1 MARLLVP
8 SEVLDRV
15 RREMERSVLR
25 VRNGIGYVA
34 RTGPVEAGLSPKD
47 TVWSKDKV
55 SLWRYRSDAVS
66 HHPPVVVIHSLIS
79 HSYILD
85 MAPKDSFVGGLRD
98 AGFDVF
104 LIDWGVPD
112 EVEAANTLETY
123 VDEYIPE
130 AVRAAMAETASPGVT
145 MLGYCFGAIL
155 GVLFT
160 ARHPEPVRNFI
171 GMATPVDFTEM
182 GFFVNFF
189 REGRLK
195 PDDLIDPTG
204 NVPPDVVYNS
214 FRTMKPTGDLAAY
227 ANLWQNIWNSQYVE
241 GFQRMNQWARDHV
254 PFPGAAFRQTVDMLM
269 RGNGLME
276 NTVRLGGR
284 PVDLK
289 AVRCP
294 LLNVLAEH
302 DHIVRLDAAR
312 PLCDIVGSVDKEEL
326 LVPGGHV
333 AMVTG
338 RLAAKSTIPG
348 ISEWL
353 RRHADPL
360 PSTTGSATSE

>member
-1 MARLLVP
+1 
-8 SEVLDRV
+8 
-15 RREMERSVLR
+15 
-25 VRNGIGYVA
+25 
-34 RTGPVEAGLSPKD
+34 
-47 TVWSKDKV
+47 
-55 SLWRYRSDAVS
+55 
-66 HHPPVVVIHSLIS
+66 
-79 HSYILD
+79 
-85 MAPKDSFVGGLRD
+85 
-98 AGFDVF
+98 
-104 LIDWGVPD
+104 
-112 EVEAANTLETY
+112 
-123 VDEYIPE
+123 
-130 AVRAAMAETASPGVT
+130 
-145 MLGYCFGAIL
+145 
-155 GVLFT
+155 
-160 ARHPEPVRNFI
+160 
-171 GMATPVDFTEM
+171 
-182 GFFVNFF
+182 
-189 REGRLK
+189 
-195 PDDLIDPTG
+195 
-204 NVPPDVVYNS
+204 
-214 FRTMKPTGDLAAY
+214 
-227 ANLWQNIWNSQYVE
+227 
-241 GFQRMNQWARDHV
+241 
-254 PFPGAAFRQTVDMLM
+254 MLM